1 MDNPVSVNEQEAYEW
16 LLEQRIL
23 LDADALESYKIDH
36 LNARMAGLDEVVTDD
51 EFGHALDV
59 DHPGLNTAMEVWWN
73 AKGLSSSPLT
83 FAQIRIKA
91 ALEM

>member
-1 MDNPVSVNEQEAYEW
+1 MNNPVSANEQELYDW

-23 LDADALESYKIDH
+23 LEADALEPDKIVH
-36 LNARMAGLDEVVTDD
+36 LNANIAGWDEVVTDN
-51 EFGHALDV
+51 EFGHALAA
-59 DHPGLNTAMEVWWN
+59 DHAGLNTALEIWWN

-83 FAQIRIKA
+83 FAEIRIKA